1 MLQNRIPDAVAR
13 LLGGTDAPELIGIV
27 RFYQRRDGVLVEVQ
41 ADGLPKSDTGF
52 YGFHIHDGT
61 SCEGAD
67 FAASDGHF
75 NPGKVPHPDH
85 AGDLPPLL
93 GDGGRAYMQVLTGRF
108 RVEEVL
114 GKAVII
120 HADPDDFHTQPAG
133 NAGRKI
139 ACGIIH
145 PVSKRSR

>member
-27 RFYQRRDGVLVEVQ
+27 RFFQRRDGVLLEVQ
-41 ADGLPKSDTGF
+41 AEGLPESATGF
-52 YGFHIHDGT
+52 YGFHIHEGT
-61 SCEGAD
+61 SCAGAD
-67 FAASDGHF
+67 FAASGGHF
-75 NPGKVPHPDH
+75 TPGKAQHPDH

-93 GDGGRAYMQVLTGRF
+93 GDGGKAYMQVLTGRF

-114 GKAVII
+114 GKAVIL

-133 NAGRKI
+133 NAGPKI

-145 PVSKRSR
+145 PVSKRGR

>member
-27 RFYQRRDGVLVEVQ
+27 RFFQRRDGVLLEVQ
-41 ADGLPKSDTGF
+41 AEGLPESATGF
-52 YGFHIHDGT
+52 YGFHIHKGT
-61 SCEGAD
+61 SCAGAD
-67 FAASDGHF
+67 FAASGHF
-75 NPGKVPHPDH
+75 NPGKAQHPDH

-93 GDGGRAYMQVLTGRF
+93 GDGGKAYMQVLTGRF

-114 GKAVII
+114 GKAVIL
-120 HADPDDFHTQPAG
+120 HADPDDFHTQPTG
-133 NAGRKI
+133 NAGPKI

-145 PVSKRSR
+145 PVSKRGR